1 MRNYPIPRLTPPNL
15 EVLWWGRGAYHSL
28 SWIAWWGKILKCL
41 KSLDPMICRFSH
53 PWGFENDGQ
62 DQLFPK
68 SQIKQESY

>member
-1 MRNYPIPRLTPPNL
+1 
-15 EVLWWGRGAYHSL
+15 
-28 SWIAWWGKILKCL
+28 
-41 KSLDPMICRFSH
+41 MICRFSH